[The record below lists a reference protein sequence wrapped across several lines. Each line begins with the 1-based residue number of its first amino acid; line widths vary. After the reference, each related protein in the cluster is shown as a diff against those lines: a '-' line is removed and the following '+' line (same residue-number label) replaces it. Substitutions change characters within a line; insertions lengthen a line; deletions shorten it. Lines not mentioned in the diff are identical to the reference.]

1 MATSKSIR
9 ESMPGT
15 VYRSGKPVPAAPAAP
30 AAVDP
35 QAESV
40 WNWLPKHRR
49 DLLLDI
55 SFAAVRRANTP
66 PAGEPFML
74 DGSPYATPVHFA
86 EELAEE
92 FREQLYRLIKARGE
106 GPYYTLKEALSVLEE
121 HPQ

>member
-15 VYRSGKPVPAAPAAP
+15 VYRAGKPVS

-35 QAESV
+35 EAASV

-55 SFAAVRRANTP
+55 SFAAVRRAHA
-66 PAGEPFML
+66 PAPGEPFMI
-74 DGSPYATPVHFA
+74 DGSPCSTPVDFA
-86 EELAEE
+86 EDLAQE
-92 FREQLYRLIKARGE
+92 FKEQLYRLIKARGE
-106 GPYYTLKEALSVLEE
+106 GPYYTLPEAPAGLEE